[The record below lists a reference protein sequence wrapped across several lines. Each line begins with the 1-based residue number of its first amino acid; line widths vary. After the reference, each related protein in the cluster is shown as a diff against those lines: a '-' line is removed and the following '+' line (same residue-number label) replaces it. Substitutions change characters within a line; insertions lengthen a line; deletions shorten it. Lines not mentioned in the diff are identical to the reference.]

1 MKCSVEATLA
11 SDIPLRAMLF
21 YSGVLLFLKLHGG
34 PTTTKL
40 ARVGSTNSC
49 ETKLCNYLILLQL

>member
-11 SDIPLRAMLF
+11 PDIPLRAMLF

-40 ARVGSTNSC
+40 ARVGSTNTC
-49 ETKLCNYLILLQL
+49 ESKQNYVII

>member
-11 SDIPLRAMLF
+11 SDIPLPGMLF
-21 YSGVLLFLKLHGG
+21 YSGVLLFLKLLGG

-40 ARVGSTNSC
+40 ARVGSTITCESKQNSV
-49 ETKLCNYLILLQL
+49 II